1 MKEEVYEKKGNWN
14 FDDFDITSDEINP
27 WDIYKELRQNITKD
41 STCLELGCADAQK
54 IIDEYPIVKEV
65 WGTDLLKV
73 MIENAKINALKRKEL
88 NLRLKVMDNTIMDVP
103 DNYFDTVVA
112 RHTVTDASQV
122 YKCLKTNGLFLVRG
136 VDKAD
141 CADLKFMFQ
150 NGQGMHNLP
159 ISLSDYEQIVRAGFK
174 EIKLFAL
181 PEIEYF
187 TTKEELL
194 RFLKIVPI
202 LEGLDQI
209 NEQLFDLYAGSHTTS
224 KGVYLLRNY
233 YGISARKK

>member
-1 MKEEVYEKKGNWN
+1 M
-14 FDDFDITSDEINP
+14 
-27 WDIYKELRQNITKD
+27 
-41 STCLELGCADAQK
+41 
-54 IIDEYPIVKEV
+54 II
-65 WGTDLLKV
+65 
-73 MIENAKINALKRKEL
+73 NAKINALKRKEL
-88 NLRLKVMDNTIMDVP
+88 NLKLKVMDNTAMNVP
-103 DNYFDTVVA
+103 DSYFDTVVA

-141 CADLKFMFQ
+141 CADLKFIFQ
-150 NGQGMHNLP
+150 NGQGMHNMP
-159 ISLSDYEQIVRAGFK
+159 ISLSDYEQIVKAGFK
-174 EIKLFAL
+174 EVKLITL

-202 LEGLDQI
+202 LEGLEEI
-209 NEQLFDLYAGSHTTS
+209 NRELFDLYAESHTTL